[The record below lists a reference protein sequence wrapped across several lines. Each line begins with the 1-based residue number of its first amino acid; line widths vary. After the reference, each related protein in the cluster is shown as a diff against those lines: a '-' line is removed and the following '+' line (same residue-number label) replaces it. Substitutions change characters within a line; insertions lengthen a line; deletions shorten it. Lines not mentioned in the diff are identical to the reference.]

1 MTYITGMFVELLYR
15 IYAFIV
21 GILDIIPMHARCVL
35 GPRVICRPFEP
46 PSVQL
51 AVVTLEHPLL
61 PDLPALRLP
70 DLVETGL
77 SGTHLQHVT
86 TSTTESVSTE
96 TVISCTPV
104 ASALGSTPPQ
114 NARNECLVDFF
125 PLPETIVTPVNI
137 DLLEFYLT
145 EHPNRRLVNY
155 IVQGFKLGLFDI
167 GFVGN
172 ILSTRPRN
180 LLSSC
185 RNQIPVSEAIKK
197 ELSRGHTSGPFPEP
211 PFHPFH
217 CSPLG
222 AVPKKDGLFRI
233 ILDLSS
239 PRGCSVNEGISREEF
254 SVKYTSFDDAV
265 ALVRSLGQGAFMAK
279 LDIKHAFRL
288 CPVRPDQWGLLGYSW
303 DDQFF
308 VDTRLPFGSRSSPF
322 IFNTFADL
330 LLWILVVVFGIL
342 LCNTLSR

>member
-1 MTYITGMFVELLYR
+1 MRAYSVFFSHRQNELIRYQSDINHITGMFVELLYR

-21 GILDIIPMHARCVL
+21 GDFVRHCSNACQRCML
-35 GPRVICRPFEP
+35 GPWVICPPFEP
-46 PSVQL
+46 PSIQL

-77 SGTHLQHVT
+77 SRTHLQHVT

-96 TVISCTPV
+96 TVVSRTPV

-155 IVQGFKLGLFDI
+155 IVQGFKLGFDI

-180 LLSSC
+180 LLSSR
-185 RNQIPVSEAIKK
+185 RNLIPVLETIKK
-197 ELSRGHTSGPFPEP
+197 ELFRGHTSGPFPEP

-222 AVPKKDGLFRI
+222 AVPKKDGSFRI

-239 PRGCSVNEGISREEF
+239 PRGCSVNEGISCDEEF
-254 SVKYTSFDDAV
+254 LVKYTSFDDAV

-279 LDIKHAFRL
+279 LDIKHAFHL
-288 CPVRPDQWGLLGYSW
+288 CLVCPGPVGAVGL
-303 DDQFF
+303 
-308 VDTRLPFGSRSSPF
+308 
-322 IFNTFADL
+322 
-330 LLWILVVVFGIL
+330 
-342 LCNTLSR
+342 